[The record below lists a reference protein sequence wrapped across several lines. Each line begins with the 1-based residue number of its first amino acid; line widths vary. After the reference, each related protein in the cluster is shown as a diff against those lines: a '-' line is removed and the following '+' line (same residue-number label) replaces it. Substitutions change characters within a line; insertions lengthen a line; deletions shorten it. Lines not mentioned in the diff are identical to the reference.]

1 MSVYASLCSFHL
13 ANISW
18 PVPVQGA
25 VTEKVQPQAWLQ
37 YPKACPGRMGMS
49 SQETCETSEASWEVR
64 TWQEPWEEPVPV
76 CPCHDISEGEK
87 NPFICLHV
95 PWGSVHHRVVLS
107 CQGYLCWP
115 QYSYSCRGLVF
126 GTWLIENRLN

>member
-87 NPFICLHV
+87 KSIYLSACSLGLSTSPCCVELSRIPMLAPVQLLMLGTCLWH
-95 PWGSVHHRVVLS
+95 
-107 CQGYLCWP
+107 
-115 QYSYSCRGLVF
+115 LVD
-126 GTWLIENRLN
+126 